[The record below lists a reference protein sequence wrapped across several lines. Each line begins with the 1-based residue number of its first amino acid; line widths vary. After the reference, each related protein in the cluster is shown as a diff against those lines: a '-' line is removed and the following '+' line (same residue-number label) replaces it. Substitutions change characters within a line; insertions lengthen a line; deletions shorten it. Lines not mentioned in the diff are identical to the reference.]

1 MTMDDEAL
9 AMMARIDER
18 TQMIL
23 ERLKSGDQ
31 KMDGYDKAFQSLPC
45 KEVKEQL
52 RTHDRMIWTAFTAIA
67 GLVMKAFWGVFPK

>member
-1 MTMDDEAL
+1 MTMDDESR

-23 ERLKSGDQ
+23 ERLKSGDE
-31 KMDGYDKAFQSLPC
+31 KMVGYDKAFQSLPC

-52 RTHDRMIWTAFTAIA
+52 RNHDRMIWTAFTAIA
-67 GLVMKAFWGVFPK
+67 GLAMKAFWGVLPK

>member
-1 MTMDDEAL
+1 MTMDDEAR

-52 RTHDRMIWTAFTAIA
+52 RTHDRMIWGSFAAIS
-67 GLVMKAFWGVFPK
+67 GLFLKAFWSILPR